1 MKVFYS
7 IMSGI
12 MLGITVVFGLWAF
25 EEATKTCSHSW
36 VWLVEVWA
44 AVFALITISLFILK
58 KKILLLSTAKGLLAI
73 AAIILGGC
81 VLGDTLYVIDL
92 CNNDYNGYYSPVN
105 QVILCAI
112 LWIATIISGYCS
124 FKKKD

>member
-7 IMSGI
+7 IISSI
-12 MLGITVVFGLWAF
+12 MLGITVVFGLWAI

-36 VWLVEVWA
+36 VWLVEVWSVA
-44 AVFALITISLFILK
+44 FALITISLFILK

-81 VLGDTLYVIDL
+81 ALGDTLYVIDL
-92 CNNDYNGYYSPVN
+92 CKDYNEYYSPVN

-124 FKKKD
+124 FK

>member
-7 IMSGI
+7 IISSI
-12 MLGITVVFGLWAF
+12 MLGITVVFGLWAI
-25 EEATKTCSHSW
+25 EETCSHSW
-36 VWLVEVWA
+36 VWLVEVWSVA
-44 AVFALITISLFILK
+44 FALITISLFILK

-81 VLGDTLYVIDL
+81 ALGDTLYVIDL
-92 CNNDYNGYYSPVN
+92 CKDYNEYYSPVN

-124 FKKKD
+124 FK

>member
-25 EEATKTCSHSW
+25 NEATKTCSHSW

-73 AAIILGGC
+73 ATIILGGC
-81 VLGDTLYVIDL
+81 ALGDTLYVIDL
-92 CNNDYNGYYSPVN
+92 CNGDYNGYFLVK